1 MSEIGEVKGE
11 EIPEFE
17 AEMSGLEDIDLDKLE
32 EEWKIFEAES
42 KKRGQLSAGD
52 FSNRLE
58 DFFVEKATREKP
70 EEPDTEV
77 RELAE
82 IAEITEVIEA
92 HEREI
97 FNYENVMGVG
107 AGFKTVKG
115 KPTRDL
121 GLVVFVEKK
130 VKEEAGVLSKSGA
143 VPPDIEGKKTDVV
156 EVGRIEALPFKGR
169 YRPAFPGCSIGH
181 YRITAGTFGCMV
193 QDKRTHAFKI
203 LSNNHVL
210 ANTNAARIGDPI
222 LQPGRYDGGVYPRDM
237 IARLEKFVPLVSSWN
252 LVDAAVAKPINLR
265 YVIASIAR
273 LGIPTGVAQA
283 RLGWTVYK
291 AGRTTQLT
299 SGRVIATNAS
309 VKVGYGSGITLLFK
323 NQIFTTAMS
332 AGGDSGSLLVDPYRR
347 AVGLLFAGSSK
358 ITVHNHITNVLMGLG
373 VEMVTAL

>member
-1 MSEIGEVKGE
+1 
-11 EIPEFE
+11 
-17 AEMSGLEDIDLDKLE
+17 MSGGAFLESWE
-32 EEWKIFEAES
+32 EYFK
-42 KKRGQLSAGD
+42 
-52 FSNRLE
+52 
-58 DFFVEKATREKP
+58 EKAPKGKP
-70 EEPDTEV
+70 GEPEV
-77 RELAE
+77 EDSELLK

-97 FNYENVMGVG
+97 FNYENVVGVG
-107 AGFKTVKG
+107 AGFKTVG
-115 KPTRDL
+115 GEPTREL

-130 VKEEAGVLSKSGA
+130 LEEDVKLLSKRDT
-143 VPPDIEGKKTDVV
+143 VPPEIEGKKTDVV
-156 EVGRIEALPFKGR
+156 EVGRIEALTYKGC

-222 LQPGRYDGGVYPRDM
+222 LQPGRYDGGIYPRDM
-237 IARLEKFVPLVSSWN
+237 IAKLEKFVPLSASTYN
-252 LVDAAVAKPINLR
+252 LVDAAVAGPINLR

-273 LGIPTGVAQA
+273 LGIPTGTAQA

-299 SGRVIATNAS
+299 SGRVTATNAS
-309 VKVGYGSGITLLFK
+309 VKVGYGGGITLLFR
-323 NQIFTTAMS
+323 NQILTTRMG
-332 AGGDSGSLLVDPYRR
+332 AGGDSGSLLVDPYKR
-347 AVGLLFAGSSK
+347 AVGLLFAGSST
-358 ITVHNHITNVLMGLG
+358 ITVHNHITNVLMALG